1 MADVLGEGDEL
12 IVGAVASSF
21 LIKKAFVSVNS
32 AVREVFETTVAP
44 EASTLIVS

>member
-12 IVGAVASSF
+12 IVGVVASSF

-32 AVREVFETTVAP
+32 AVREVFEQEP
-44 EASTLIVS
+44 ELTRRRE